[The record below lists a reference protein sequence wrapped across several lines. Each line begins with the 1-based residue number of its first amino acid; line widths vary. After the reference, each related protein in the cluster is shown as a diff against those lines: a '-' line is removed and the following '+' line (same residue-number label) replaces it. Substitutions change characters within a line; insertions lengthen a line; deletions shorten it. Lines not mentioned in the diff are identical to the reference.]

1 MEIELNLSSR
11 NYSEYQTYI
20 IFDYLMK
27 TIVGRY
33 ILNGDNKK
41 EYSSLP
47 KDFIDLEKKVIIWH
61 SDGGTNN
68 VLKLEYK
75 K

>member
-33 ILNGDNKK
+33 ILNGDIKK
-41 EYSSLP
+41 NILVYQKILL
-47 KDFIDLEKKVIIWH
+47 I
-61 SDGGTNN
+61 
-68 VLKLEYK
+68 
-75 K
+75 